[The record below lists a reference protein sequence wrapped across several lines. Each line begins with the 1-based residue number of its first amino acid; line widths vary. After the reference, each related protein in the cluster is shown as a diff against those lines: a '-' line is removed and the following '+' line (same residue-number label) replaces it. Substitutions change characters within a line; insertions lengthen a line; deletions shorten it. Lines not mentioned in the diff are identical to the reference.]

1 MKHYG
6 IEIIGYGKRRRYA
19 VKEIVPGRGTNPVC
33 YCKTYKT
40 EAEAREAARAY
51 GFPVEAVG
59 DFYALV
65 AMKFQEE
72 A

>member
-19 VKEIVPGRGTNPVC
+19 VMEIVPGRGTNPVC

-40 EAEAREAARAY
+40 ENEARKAAADY
-51 GFPVEAVG
+51 GFSVEAVG
-59 DFYALV
+59 DFYDLMAK
-65 AMKFQEE
+65 KFSD
-72 A
+72 

>member
-1 MKHYG
+1 MKKYG

-19 VKEIVPGRGTNPVC
+19 VKEIVPGRGTNPVG

-51 GFPVEAVG
+51 GLTVEAVG
-59 DFYALV
+59 DFWELIALV
-65 AMKFQEE
+65 
-72 A
+72 